1 MVFASPIFLFAFFPA
16 VLVVCWLAGLTKKPD
31 VRNGALFLFSLLFY
45 AWGEPVYVLV
55 MLASILVNYLL
66 GLRVGQSKALFVLAI
81 AFNLALLGA
90 FKYLDMLISTA
101 NWALKAN
108 LPLAEIA
115 LPIGISFYTF
125 QIMSYVIDVRRG
137 NVAVQKNPLRFA
149 TYVVMFPQLIAGP
162 IVRYIDIEKEIA
174 RVDVNLDDAAAG
186 VRRFCIGLAKK
197 ALIANS
203 AAKIADAAF
212 AAPWGISFD
221 AAWLGAI
228 AYAVQIYFDF
238 SGYSDMAIGMGGM
251 LGFHFLE
258 NFDHPYISRSIREFW
273 RRWHI
278 SLSTWFRDY
287 LYIPLGGSRKGSA
300 RTLFNLVIVFTLCG
314 LWHGAQWSFV
324 VWGLWH
330 GLFLCFER
338 IPFVK
343 KALEKVPR
351 SISTIYALLVVLVG
365 WVLFR
370 AESLAAALDYLAS
383 MFSFN
388 FVPGMD
394 ATSLIDV
401 QTGIALLIGL
411 IFCAKL
417 PKVRVNAFTQALGT
431 VAALALLVFSA
442 LSLAGGTYNPF
453 IYFRF

>member
-1 MVFASPIFLFAFFPA
+1 MVFASPIFLFAFLPA
-16 VLVVCWLAGLTKKPD
+16 ALIVCWLAGLAKKPD
-31 VRNGALFLFSLLFY
+31 LRNAALFAFSLLFY
-45 AWGEPVYVLV
+45 AWGEPTYVLV
-55 MLASILVNYLL
+55 MLASIVVNYLL
-66 GLRVGQSKALFVLAI
+66 GLRVQKSAALFALAVV
-81 AFNLALLGA
+81 FNLGLLGA

-101 NWALKAN
+101 NWAFQAN

-162 IVRYIDIEKEIA
+162 IVRYIDVERDLGK
-174 RVDVNLDDAAAG
+174 VDVRLDEAAAG
-186 VRRFCIGLAKK
+186 VRRFCVGLAKK
-197 ALIANS
+197 ALVANA

-212 AAPWGISFD
+212 SGPVSFD

-251 LGFHFLE
+251 MGFRFLE
-258 NFDHPYISRSIREFW
+258 NFDHPYVSRSIREFW

-278 SLSTWFRDY
+278 SLSSWFRDY
-287 LYIPLGGSRKGSA
+287 LYIPMGGSRKGSA
-300 RTLFNLVIVFTLCG
+300 RTLLNLVVVFALCG
-314 LWHGAQWSFV
+314 LWHGAKWSFV

-343 KALEKVPR
+343 RALDKLPR
-351 SISTIYALLVVLVG
+351 AVGTIYALLVVLVG

-370 AESLAAALDYLAS
+370 ADSLTAALSYLDS
-383 MFSFN
+383 MFSLN
-388 FVPGMD
+388 FGAGAD
-394 ATSLIDV
+394 AMSILDAR
-401 QTGIALLIGL
+401 TGVLLLAGLVLLI
-411 IFCAKL
+411 KW
-417 PKVRVNAFTQALGT
+417 PKMRANAFTQALGT
-431 VAALALLVFSA
+431 VAALGLLA
-442 LSLAGGTYNPF
+442 LSVLTLAGGTYNPF

>member
-1 MVFASPIFLFAFFPA
+1 MVFASPIFLFAFFPVA
-16 VLVVCWLAGLTKKPD
+16 LLICWLAGLTQKPD
-31 VRNGALFLFSLLFY
+31 VRNGALFAFSLLFY
-45 AWGEPVYVLV
+45 AWGEPLYVLV
-55 MLASILVNYLL
+55 MLASIVVNYLL
-66 GLRVGQSKALFVLAI
+66 GLRARESKMLFVLAI
-81 AFNLALLGA
+81 VFNLGLLGA

-101 NWALKAN
+101 NWAFSAN

-162 IVRYIDIEKEIA
+162 IVRYVDIAAGLGKIDVRMDE
-174 RVDVNLDDAAAG
+174 AAAG
-186 VRRFCIGLAKK
+186 VRRFCVGLAKK
-197 ALIANS
+197 ALIANA

-238 SGYSDMAIGMGGM
+238 SGYSDMAIGMGKM

-258 NFDHPYISRSIREFW
+258 NFDHPYVSRSIREFW

-287 LYIPLGGSRKGSA
+287 LYIPMGGSRKGSA
-300 RTLFNLVIVFTLCG
+300 RTLLNLVVVFALCG
-314 LWHGAQWSFV
+314 LWHGAKWSFV

-338 IPFVK
+338 IPLVK
-343 KALEKVPR
+343 KALEKLPR
-351 SISTIYALLVVLVG
+351 AVGTIYALLVVLVG

-370 AESLAAALDYLAS
+370 ADSLTAALDYLNV
-383 MFSFN
+383 MFSLKFG
-388 FVPGMD
+388 VGAD
-394 ATSLIDV
+394 ALSILDARA
-401 QTGIALLIGL
+401 GILLLVGL
-411 IFCAKL
+411 IFCVKW
-417 PKVRVNAFTQALGT
+417 PKPRVNAFTQALGT
-431 VAALALLVFSA
+431 VAALALLVLSA
-442 LSLAGGTYNPF
+442 LTLAGGTYNPF

>member
-1 MVFASPIFLFAFFPA
+1 MVFASPIFLFAFLPA
-16 VLVVCWLAGLTKKPD
+16 ALIVCWLAGLAKKPD
-31 VRNGALFLFSLLFY
+31 LRNAALFAFSLLFY
-45 AWGEPVYVLV
+45 AWGEPTYVLV
-55 MLASILVNYLL
+55 MLASIVVNYLL
-66 GLRVGQSKALFVLAI
+66 GLRVQKSAALFALAVV
-81 AFNLALLGA
+81 FNLGLLGA

-101 NWALKAN
+101 NWAFQAN

-162 IVRYIDIEKEIA
+162 IVRYIDVERDLGK
-174 RVDVNLDDAAAG
+174 VDVRLDEAAAG
-186 VRRFCIGLAKK
+186 VRRFCVGLAKK
-197 ALIANS
+197 ALVANA

-212 AAPWGISFD
+212 SGPVSFD

-251 LGFHFLE
+251 MGFRFLE
-258 NFDHPYISRSIREFW
+258 NFDHPYVSRSIREFW

-278 SLSTWFRDY
+278 SLSSWFRDY
-287 LYIPLGGSRKGSA
+287 LYIPMGGSRKGSA
-300 RTLFNLVIVFTLCG
+300 RTLLNLVVVFALCG
-314 LWHGAQWSFV
+314 LWHGAKWGFV

-343 KALEKVPR
+343 KALDKLPR
-351 SISTIYALLVVLVG
+351 AVGTIYALLVVLVG

-370 AESLAAALDYLAS
+370 ADSLTAALSYLDS
-383 MFSFN
+383 MFSLN
-388 FVPGMD
+388 FGAGAD
-394 ATSLIDV
+394 AMSILDAR
-401 QTGIALLIGL
+401 TGVLLLAGLVLLI
-411 IFCAKL
+411 KW
-417 PKVRVNAFTQALGT
+417 PKMRANAFTQALGT
-431 VAALALLVFSA
+431 VAALGLLA
-442 LSLAGGTYNPF
+442 LSVLTLAGGTYNPF